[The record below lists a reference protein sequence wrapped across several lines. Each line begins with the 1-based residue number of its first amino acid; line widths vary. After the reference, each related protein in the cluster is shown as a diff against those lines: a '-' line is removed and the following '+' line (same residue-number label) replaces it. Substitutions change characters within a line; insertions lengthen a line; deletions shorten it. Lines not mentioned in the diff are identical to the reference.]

1 MQSEILE
8 AVEQNG
14 TTWAPAVAEIYGRRH
29 QVLNPTKYH
38 AVVKENISYGPHERN
53 VLDVYS
59 PTEASKTP
67 RPVIVYV
74 HGGNLVAGDKVW
86 YKGSLYANVGRYY
99 HCNPMLLTT
108 GNYFASH
115 GIVAVIINYRLV
127 PNVAYPGG
135 GDDIQMAREWVYHNI
150 SKQQSGNGDPE
161 KVVLVGSSVG
171 GLHIATNVYLA
182 DHSNVN
188 YKPVF
193 PPIAG
198 IVYLSTPF
206 SFDTTPEDRQTALR
220 AYYETED
227 AKEIYEHSPVGL
239 IEALSASSLVLDPR
253 KFPCLIVL
261 AQYDPKEIQDSTF
274 SFIEEYRRKSPQGI
288 LPEFVVVAGHNHISH
303 VCSIGT
309 EDDVLGR
316 ILREFVGKVCS
327 RFTWKYK
334 STDLDA

>member
-1 MQSEILE
+1 
-8 AVEQNG
+8 
-14 TTWAPAVAEIYGRRH
+14 
-29 QVLNPTKYH
+29 
-38 AVVKENISYGPHERN
+38 
-53 VLDVYS
+53 
-59 PTEASKTP
+59 
-67 RPVIVYV
+67 
-74 HGGNLVAGDKVW
+74 
-86 YKGSLYANVGRYY
+86 
-99 HCNPMLLTT
+99 MLLTT

-261 AQYDPKEIQDSTF
+261 AQYDPYVITF
-274 SFIEEYRRKSPQGI
+274 G
-288 LPEFVVVAGHNHISH
+288 L
-303 VCSIGT
+303 
-309 EDDVLGR
+309 L
-316 ILREFVGKVCS
+316 S
-327 RFTWKYK
+327 RDN
-334 STDLDA
+334 S

>member
-8 AVEQNG
+8 AVERNG
-14 TTWAPAVAEIYGRRH
+14 TAWSPAVAEAFRQIYGRKH
-29 QVLNPTKYH
+29 LFLNPTKYH
-38 AVVKENISYGPHERN
+38 GVVKENISYGPHERN

-59 PTEASKTP
+59 PTESSTIP

-86 YKGSLYANVGRYY
+86 YRGSLYANV
-99 HCNPMLLTT
+99 

-127 PNVAYPGG
+127 PDVAYPGG

-171 GLHIATNVYLA
+171 GLHIATNIYLA

-188 YKPVF
+188 SKPVF

-227 AKEIYEHSPVGL
+227 AREIYEHSPVGL
-239 IEALSASSLVLDPR
+239 IEVLSASSLVLDPR
-253 KFPCLIVL
+253 KLPCLIVL
-261 AQYDPKEIQDSTF
+261 AQYDPEEIQDSTF
-274 SFIEEYRRKSPQGI
+274 SFIEKYRRKNPQGI

-316 ILREFVGKVCS
+316 ILHEFVGKVCS

-334 STDLDA
+334 GEDLDA